1 MTHHH
6 PPDSIGGPSLDE
18 PQSALAALESSQVAG
33 IPSGRADLDTH
44 LEAARDHLQLQML
57 LIEVASSNESADY
70 DLIVRAYH
78 FALVAHK
85 GQTRKSGEPFLQH
98 SVEVSRILAQLR
110 LDSTTVAAGLLHD
123 VLEDTSITLAGI
135 STEFGDKIAALV
147 DGVTK
152 IERFQFESREARQA
166 ETYRKMLLSMVE
178 DIRVILVKFAD
189 RLHNMRTLDA
199 LGADQQQ
206 RIAHETMEVYA
217 PLAHRLG
224 VARIRWELEDR
235 SLKFLEAESYAEIR
249 DKVAM
254 RREEREALIDE
265 FRRPL
270 AEELQRNDINAEI
283 TGRPKNFYSI
293 FNKMHSRKKPFEEIY
308 DLSAVRII
316 VGTVRECYHTLG
328 LVHTLFRPHPDRF
341 KDYIATPKTNMYQSL
356 HTTVIGP
363 RGMPV
368 EVQIRTWEMHHTA
381 EIGIAAHWRY
391 KGGSGDRDELNQQ
404 MAWLRQILDWQ
415 RDSTDPVEF
424 MENLKIELFQDE
436 IFVFTPKGDLHQLP
450 KTASPIDFAFAIHT
464 DVGLHCLTAKVN
476 GQIVPLSAALDSGDS
491 VQIITS
497 PHQRPSQSW
506 LELVKTA
513 KARQAIRR
521 WLKEESFSQSVRL
534 GQEILEREIKRY
546 RHRLGPEALTEL
558 ATELEL
564 ADIEHLYAGIGSG
577 ELSVSRIIN
586 RLMPDQPKRRV
597 RPLFRD
603 RSGIRIQGMHDMMIQ
618 FGKCCTPIPGDSI
631 IGLITRG
638 RGISVHRTDCHNIA
652 DVAQDP
658 ERMTPVAWDLE
669 EELAFTVQLRVC
681 GNDRKFFL
689 SDVTRVISDSKAN
702 IAGCKTRTIAHLA
715 EDRFWVDVHNTR
727 QLQGLIKKL
736 HGVKGVTE
744 VQRVD
749 ESMGDSDDESPQID
763 PSV

>member
-1 MTHHH
+1 MNE
-6 PPDSIGGPSLDE
+6 PLPASIVDVALDNSLPVEAIASIHADA
-18 PQSALAALESSQVAG
+18 SAR
-33 IPSGRADLDTH
+33 PDLDAH
-44 LEAARDHLQLQML
+44 LEAARNHLLLQML
-57 LIEVASSNESADY
+57 LIEVASSSESADY
-70 DLIVRAYH
+70 DLIARAYH
-78 FALVAHK
+78 FAQVAHD
-85 GQTRKSGEPFLQH
+85 GQIRKSGEPFLQH
-98 SVEVSRILAQLR
+98 SVEVARILAQLR

-123 VLEDTSITLAGI
+123 VLEDTSVTLERIAA
-135 STEFGDKIAALV
+135 EFGPKIAGLV

-199 LGADQQQ
+199 LDADQQQ
-206 RIAHETMEVYA
+206 RIAHETVEVYA

-235 SLKFLEAESYAEIR
+235 ALKFLAPDQYCEIR

-254 RREEREALIDE
+254 RREEREALIDA
-265 FRRPL
+265 FKNPL
-270 AEELQRNDINAEI
+270 AVELGRNDISAEI

-293 FNKMHSRKKPFEEIY
+293 YNKMRARKKPFEEIF
-308 DLSAVRII
+308 DLTAVRII

-328 LVHTLFRPHPDRF
+328 LVHTLYRPHPDRF

-368 EVQIRTWEMHHTA
+368 EVQIRTWDMHHTA

-391 KGGSGDRDELNQQ
+391 KGGADGRGDLDQQ
-404 MAWLRQILDWQ
+404 MAWLRQVLDWQ

-450 KTASPIDFAFAIHT
+450 KSASPIDFAFAIHT
-464 DVGLHCLTAKVN
+464 DIGLHCLTAKVN
-476 GQIVPLSAALDSGDS
+476 GQIVPLSAALDSGDT
-491 VQIITS
+491 VTIITS
-497 PHQRPSQSW
+497 PHQKPSQTW

-521 WLKEESFSQSVRL
+521 WLKEERFAQSVRL
-534 GQEILEREIKRY
+534 GQEILERELKRY
-546 RHRLGPEALTEL
+546 RHRLGPDALTGL

-564 ADIEHLYAGIGSG
+564 ADLEHLYAGIGSG
-577 ELSVSRIIN
+577 DLSVSRIIN
-586 RLMPDQPKRRV
+586 RLMPDQPKRRTP
-597 RPLFRD
+597 PLLRD
-603 RSGIRIQGMHDMMIQ
+603 RRGIRIQGMHDMMIQ
-618 FGKCCTPIPGDSI
+618 FGKCCSPIPGDSI

-638 RGISVHRTDCHNIA
+638 RGLSVHRTDCPNIG
-652 DVAQDP
+652 DLSEDP
-658 ERMTPVAWDLE
+658 ERMTAVAWDLE
-669 EELAFTVQLRVC
+669 EEQSFTIRLRVS

-689 SDVTRVISDSKAN
+689 SDVTRIISDTGAN
-702 IAGCKTRTIAHLA
+702 IVGCTTRTAAHLV
-715 EDRFWVDVHNTR
+715 EETFWIDVVNTR
-727 QLQGLIKKL
+727 QLHGLVKKL
-736 HGVKGVTE
+736 EGVEGVTV

-749 ESMGDSDDESPQID
+749 ESVTDALP
-763 PSV
+763 

>member
-1 MTHHH
+1 MSERTS
-6 PPDSIGGPSLDE
+6 DNLADLALDE
-18 PQSALAALESSQVAG
+18 SAVNLTALEGRPGSATD
-33 IPSGRADLDTH
+33 RADLDNH
-44 LEAARDHLQLQML
+44 LEEARDHLQLQML
-57 LIEVASSNESADY
+57 LIEVASCNESADF

-78 FALVAHK
+78 FALTAHA
-85 GQTRKSGEPFLQH
+85 GQIRKSGEPFLQH

-110 LDSTTVAAGLLHD
+110 LDSTTIAAGLLHD
-123 VLEDTSITLAGI
+123 VLEDTSITLERI
-135 STEFGDKIAALV
+135 SDAFGGKIAALV

-152 IERFQFESREARQA
+152 IERFQYESSEARQA

-206 RIAHETMEVYA
+206 RISHETIEVYA

-235 SLKFLEAESYAEIR
+235 ALKFLEPDAYVEIR
-249 DKVAM
+249 QKVAM

-265 FRRPL
+265 FERPL
-270 AEELQRNDINAEI
+270 VEELGRNDITAEI

-293 FNKMHSRKKPFEEIY
+293 FNKMRSRGKPFEEIY
-308 DLSAVRII
+308 DLTALRIT
-316 VGTVRECYHTLG
+316 VDTVRECYHTLG
-328 LVHTLFRPHPDRF
+328 LVHTLYRPHPDRF

-391 KGGSGDRDELNQQ
+391 KGGLDDRGDLDQQ
-404 MAWLRQILDWQ
+404 MSWLRQVLDWQ
-415 RDSTDPVEF
+415 RDSSDPAEF

-450 KTASPIDFAFAIHT
+450 KAASPLDFAFAIHT
-464 DVGLHCLTAKVN
+464 DIGLHCLTAKVN
-476 GQIVPLSAALDSGDS
+476 GQIVPLSAALDSGDT
-491 VQIITS
+491 VHIVTS
-497 PHQRPSQSW
+497 PHQIPSQSW
-506 LELVKTA
+506 LELVKTT
-513 KARQAIRR
+513 KARLAIRR
-521 WLKEESFSQSVRL
+521 WLKEERFSQSVRL
-534 GQEILEREIKRY
+534 GQEILERELKRY

-558 ATELEL
+558 ATDLEL
-564 ADIEHLYAGIGSG
+564 ADSEHLFAGIGSG
-577 ELSVSRIIN
+577 DLSVSRIIN

-597 RPLFRD
+597 IRPLFRD
-603 RSGIRIQGMHDMMIQ
+603 RRGIRIQGMHDMMIQ

-638 RGISVHRTDCHNIA
+638 RGLSVHRTDCPNIA
-652 DVAQDP
+652 DLAEDP
-658 ERMTPVAWDLE
+658 ERMTAVAWDLE
-669 EELAFTVQLRVC
+669 EEQVFTVQLRAL
-681 GNDRKFFL
+681 GTDRKFFL
-689 SDVTRVISDSKAN
+689 ADLTRVISDTGAN
-702 IAGCKTRTIAHLA
+702 IVGCSTRTTAHLA
-715 EDRFWVDVHNTR
+715 EDTFWVDVNDTR
-727 QLQGLIKKL
+727 QLHGLLKKMRR
-736 HGVKGVTE
+736 VKGVTE
-744 VQRVD
+744 VLRVD
-749 ESMGDSDDESPQID
+749 ESMTDAAVID
-763 PSV
+763 PSNWVEPPV

>member
-1 MTHHH
+1 MSERSPDNLTDLALVE
-6 PPDSIGGPSLDE
+6 PPEALGGDPGIETDH
-18 PQSALAALESSQVAG
+18 AALDA
-33 IPSGRADLDTH
+33 H
-44 LEAARDHLQLQML
+44 LEDARDHLQLQML
-57 LIEVASSNESADY
+57 LIEVASCNESADF

-78 FALVAHK
+78 FAHLAHE
-85 GQTRKSGEPFLQH
+85 GQIRKSGEPFLQH

-110 LDSTTVAAGLLHD
+110 LDSTTIAAGLLHD
-123 VLEDTSITLAGI
+123 VLEDTSITLERI
-135 STEFGDKIAALV
+135 SSEFGAKIAALV

-199 LGADQQQ
+199 LGPDQQQ
-206 RIAHETMEVYA
+206 RISHETIEVYA

-235 SLKFLEAESYAEIR
+235 SLKFLEPDSYAEIR

-265 FRRPL
+265 FKQPL
-270 AEELQRNDINAEI
+270 LVELGRNDITAEI
-283 TGRPKNFYSI
+283 TGRAKNFFSI
-293 FNKMHSRKKPFEEIY
+293 FNKMRSRKKPFEEIY
-308 DLSAVRII
+308 DLTAVRIM
-316 VGTVRECYHTLG
+316 VDNVRECYHTLG
-328 LVHTLFRPHPDRF
+328 LVHTIYRPHPDRF

-356 HTTVIGP
+356 HTTVVGP

-391 KGGSGDRDELNQQ
+391 KGGAGEHGELDQQ
-404 MAWLRQILDWQ
+404 MAWLRQVLDWQ

-424 MENLKIELFQDE
+424 MEDLKIELFQDE

-450 KTASPIDFAFAIHT
+450 KAASPIDFAFAIHT
-464 DVGLHCLTAKVN
+464 DIGLHCLTAKVN

-491 VQIITS
+491 VNIITS

-513 KARQAIRR
+513 KARLAIRR
-521 WLKEESFSQSVRL
+521 WLKEEHFSQSVRL
-534 GQEILEREIKRY
+534 GQEILERELKRY

-564 ADIEHLYAGIGSG
+564 ADSEHLYAGIGTG
-577 ELSVSRIIN
+577 DLSVSRIVN

-603 RSGIRIQGMHDMMIQ
+603 RRGIRIQGMHDMMIQ

-638 RGISVHRTDCHNIA
+638 RGLSVHRTDCPNIA
-652 DVAQDP
+652 DLAEDP
-658 ERMTPVAWDLE
+658 ARMTPVTWDLE
-669 EELAFTVQLRVC
+669 EEQAFTVQLRVH

-689 SDVTRVISDSKAN
+689 SDITRIISETGAN
-702 IAGCKTRTIAHLA
+702 IVGCTTRTLAHLA
-715 EDRFWVDVHNTR
+715 EDTFWVDVNNTR
-727 QLQGLIKKL
+727 QLHGLVKKL
-736 HGVKGVTE
+736 RSVKGVTE

-749 ESMGDSDDESPQID
+749 ESIPVD
-763 PSV
+763 PPV

>member
-1 MTHHH
+1 MSERSPDNLTDLALVE
-6 PPDSIGGPSLDE
+6 PPEALGGDPGIETDH
-18 PQSALAALESSQVAG
+18 AALDA
-33 IPSGRADLDTH
+33 H
-44 LEAARDHLQLQML
+44 LEDARDHLQLQML
-57 LIEVASSNESADY
+57 LIEVASCNESADF

-78 FALVAHK
+78 FAHLAHE
-85 GQTRKSGEPFLQH
+85 GQIRKSGEPFLQH

-110 LDSTTVAAGLLHD
+110 LDSTTIAAGLLHD
-123 VLEDTSITLAGI
+123 VLEDTSITLERI
-135 STEFGDKIAALV
+135 SSEFGAKIAALV

-199 LGADQQQ
+199 LGPDQQQ
-206 RIAHETMEVYA
+206 RISHETIEVYA

-235 SLKFLEAESYAEIR
+235 SLKFLEPDSYAEIR

-265 FRRPL
+265 FKQPL
-270 AEELQRNDINAEI
+270 LVELGRNDITAEI
-283 TGRPKNFYSI
+283 TGRAKNFFSI
-293 FNKMHSRKKPFEEIY
+293 FNKMRSRKKPFEEIY
-308 DLSAVRII
+308 DLTAVRIM
-316 VGTVRECYHTLG
+316 VDNVRECYHTLG
-328 LVHTLFRPHPDRF
+328 LVHTLYRPHPDRF

-356 HTTVIGP
+356 HTTVVGP

-391 KGGSGDRDELNQQ
+391 KGGAGEHGELDQQ
-404 MAWLRQILDWQ
+404 MAWLRQVLDWQ

-424 MENLKIELFQDE
+424 MEDLKIELFQDE

-450 KTASPIDFAFAIHT
+450 KAASPIDFAFAIHT
-464 DVGLHCLTAKVN
+464 DIGLHCLTAKVN

-491 VQIITS
+491 VNIITS

-513 KARQAIRR
+513 KARLAIRR
-521 WLKEESFSQSVRL
+521 WLKEEHFSQSVRL
-534 GQEILEREIKRY
+534 GQEILERELKRY

-564 ADIEHLYAGIGSG
+564 ADSEHLYAGIGTG
-577 ELSVSRIIN
+577 DLSVSRIVN

-603 RSGIRIQGMHDMMIQ
+603 RRGIRIQGMHDMMIQ

-638 RGISVHRTDCHNIA
+638 RGLSVHRTDCPNIA
-652 DVAQDP
+652 DLAEDP
-658 ERMTPVAWDLE
+658 ARMTPVTWDLE
-669 EELAFTVQLRVC
+669 EEQAFTVQLRVH

-689 SDVTRVISDSKAN
+689 SDITRIISETGAN
-702 IAGCKTRTIAHLA
+702 IVGCTTRTLAHLA
-715 EDRFWVDVHNTR
+715 EDTFWVDVNNTR
-727 QLQGLIKKL
+727 QLHGLVKKL
-736 HGVKGVTE
+736 RSVKGVTE

-749 ESMGDSDDESPQID
+749 ESIPVD
-763 PSV
+763 PPV

>member
-1 MTHHH
+1 MSERSPDNLTDLALVE
-6 PPDSIGGPSLDE
+6 PPEALGGDPGIETDH
-18 PQSALAALESSQVAG
+18 AALDA
-33 IPSGRADLDTH
+33 H
-44 LEAARDHLQLQML
+44 LEDARDHLQLQML
-57 LIEVASSNESADY
+57 LIEVASCNESADF

-78 FALVAHK
+78 FAHLAHE
-85 GQTRKSGEPFLQH
+85 GQIRKSGEPFLQH

-110 LDSTTVAAGLLHD
+110 LDSTTIAAGLLHD
-123 VLEDTSITLAGI
+123 VLEDTSITLERI
-135 STEFGDKIAALV
+135 SSEFGAKIAALV

-199 LGADQQQ
+199 LGPDQQQ
-206 RIAHETMEVYA
+206 RISHETIEVYA

-235 SLKFLEAESYAEIR
+235 SLKFLEPDSYAEIR

-265 FRRPL
+265 FKQPL
-270 AEELQRNDINAEI
+270 LVELGRNDITAEI
-283 TGRPKNFYSI
+283 TGRAKNFFSI
-293 FNKMHSRKKPFEEIY
+293 FNKMRSRKKPFEEIY
-308 DLSAVRII
+308 DLTAVRIM
-316 VGTVRECYHTLG
+316 VDNVRECYHTLG
-328 LVHTLFRPHPDRF
+328 LVHTLYRPHPDRF

-356 HTTVIGP
+356 HTTVVGP

-391 KGGSGDRDELNQQ
+391 KGGAGEHGELDQQ
-404 MAWLRQILDWQ
+404 MAWLRRVLDWQ

-424 MENLKIELFQDE
+424 MEDLKIELFQDE

-450 KTASPIDFAFAIHT
+450 KAASPIDFAFAIHT
-464 DVGLHCLTAKVN
+464 DIGLHCLTAKVN

-491 VQIITS
+491 VNIITS

-513 KARQAIRR
+513 KARLAIRR
-521 WLKEESFSQSVRL
+521 WLKEEHFSQSVRL
-534 GQEILEREIKRY
+534 GQEILERELKRY

-564 ADIEHLYAGIGSG
+564 ADSEHLYAGIGTG
-577 ELSVSRIIN
+577 DLSVSRIVN

-603 RSGIRIQGMHDMMIQ
+603 RRGIRIQGMHDMMIQ

-638 RGISVHRTDCHNIA
+638 RGLSVHRTDCPNIA
-652 DVAQDP
+652 DLAEDP
-658 ERMTPVAWDLE
+658 ARMTPVTWDLE
-669 EELAFTVQLRVC
+669 EEQAFTVQLRVH

-689 SDVTRVISDSKAN
+689 SDITRIISETGAN
-702 IAGCKTRTIAHLA
+702 IVGCTTRTLAHLA
-715 EDRFWVDVHNTR
+715 EDTFWVDVNNTR
-727 QLQGLIKKL
+727 QLHGLVKKL
-736 HGVKGVTE
+736 RSVKGVTE

-749 ESMGDSDDESPQID
+749 ESIPVD
-763 PSV
+763 PPV

>member
-1 MTHHH
+1 MSERSPDNLTDLALVE
-6 PPDSIGGPSLDE
+6 PPEALGGDPGIETDH
-18 PQSALAALESSQVAG
+18 AALDA
-33 IPSGRADLDTH
+33 H
-44 LEAARDHLQLQML
+44 LEDARDHLQLQML
-57 LIEVASSNESADY
+57 LIEVASCNESADF

-78 FALVAHK
+78 FAHLAHE
-85 GQTRKSGEPFLQH
+85 GQIRKSGEPFLQH

-110 LDSTTVAAGLLHD
+110 LDSTTIAAGLLHD
-123 VLEDTSITLAGI
+123 VLEDTSITLERI
-135 STEFGDKIAALV
+135 SSEFGAKIAALV

-199 LGADQQQ
+199 LGPDQQQ
-206 RIAHETMEVYA
+206 RISHETIEVYA

-235 SLKFLEAESYAEIR
+235 SLKFLEPDSYAEIR

-265 FRRPL
+265 FKQPL
-270 AEELQRNDINAEI
+270 LVELGRNDITAEI
-283 TGRPKNFYSI
+283 TGRAKNFFSI
-293 FNKMHSRKKPFEEIY
+293 FNKMRSRKKPFEEIY
-308 DLSAVRII
+308 DLTAVRIM
-316 VGTVRECYHTLG
+316 VDNVRECYHTLG
-328 LVHTLFRPHPDRF
+328 LVHTLYRPHPDRF

-356 HTTVIGP
+356 HTTVVGP

-391 KGGSGDRDELNQQ
+391 KGGAGEHGELDQQ
-404 MAWLRQILDWQ
+404 MAWLRQVLDWQ

-424 MENLKIELFQDE
+424 MEDLKIELFQDE

-450 KTASPIDFAFAIHT
+450 KAASPIDFAFAIHT
-464 DVGLHCLTAKVN
+464 DIGLHCLTAKVN

-491 VQIITS
+491 VNIITS

-513 KARQAIRR
+513 KARLAIRR
-521 WLKEESFSQSVRL
+521 WLKEEHFSQSVRL
-534 GQEILEREIKRY
+534 GQEILERELKRY

-564 ADIEHLYAGIGSG
+564 ADSEHLYAGIGTG
-577 ELSVSRIIN
+577 DLSVSRIVN

-597 RPLFRD
+597 HPLFRD
-603 RSGIRIQGMHDMMIQ
+603 RRGIRIQGMHDMMIQ

-638 RGISVHRTDCHNIA
+638 RGLSVHRTDCPNIA
-652 DVAQDP
+652 DLAEDP
-658 ERMTPVAWDLE
+658 ARMTPVTWDLE
-669 EELAFTVQLRVC
+669 EEQAFTVQLRVH

-689 SDVTRVISDSKAN
+689 SDITRIISETGAN
-702 IAGCKTRTIAHLA
+702 IVGCTTRTLAHLA
-715 EDRFWVDVHNTR
+715 EDTFWVDVNNTR
-727 QLQGLIKKL
+727 QLHGLVKKL
-736 HGVKGVTE
+736 RSVKGVTE

-749 ESMGDSDDESPQID
+749 ESIPVD
-763 PSV
+763 PPV

>member
-1 MTHHH
+1 MNEHL
-6 PPDSIGGPSLDE
+6 PDSAVDLTLDE
-18 PQSALAALESSQVAG
+18 STMPLEAIVG
-33 IPSGRADLDTH
+33 IHGDVGPNLDTY
-44 LEAARDHLQLQML
+44 LEAAREHLQLQML
-57 LIEVASSNESADY
+57 LIEVASSSESADY

-78 FALVAHK
+78 FAQVAHE
-85 GQTRKSGEPFLQH
+85 GQIRKSGEPFLQH

-123 VLEDTSITLAGI
+123 VLEDTSVTLERI
-135 STEFGDKIAALV
+135 SDEFGPKIAGLV

-199 LGADQQQ
+199 LGSDQQQ
-206 RIAHETMEVYA
+206 RIAHETIEVYA

-235 SLKFLEAESYAEIR
+235 SLKFLEAEAYCEIR

-254 RREEREALIDE
+254 RREEREALIDA
-265 FRRPL
+265 FKKPL
-270 AEELQRNDINAEI
+270 ADELGRNEIGAEI

-293 FNKMHSRKKPFEEIY
+293 FNKMRSRKKPFEEIY
-308 DLSAVRII
+308 DLTAVRII
-316 VGTVRECYHTLG
+316 VDSVRECYHTLG
-328 LVHTLFRPHPDRF
+328 LVHTLYRPHPDRF

-391 KGGSGDRDELNQQ
+391 KGGDGHGDLDQQ
-404 MAWLRQILDWQ
+404 MAWLRQVLDWQ

-450 KTASPIDFAFAIHT
+450 KSASPIDFAFAIHT
-464 DVGLHCLTAKVN
+464 DIGLHCLTAKVN
-476 GQIVPLSAALDSGDS
+476 GQIVPLSAALDSGDT
-491 VQIITS
+491 VTIITS
-497 PHQRPSQSW
+497 PHQKPSQAW

-521 WLKEESFSQSVRL
+521 WLKEERFSQSVRL
-534 GQEILEREIKRY
+534 GQEILERELKRY
-546 RHRLGPEALTEL
+546 RHRLGPEALTRL
-558 ATELEL
+558 AAELEL

-577 ELSVSRIIN
+577 DLSVNRIIN
-586 RLMPDQPKRRV
+586 RLIPGQPKRRV
-597 RPLFRD
+597 RPLFRN
-603 RSGIRIQGMHDMMIQ
+603 RRGIRIQGMHDMMIQ
-618 FGKCCTPIPGDSI
+618 FGKCCSPIPGDSI

-638 RGISVHRTDCHNIA
+638 RGLSVHRTDCPNIA
-652 DVAQDP
+652 DLAEDP
-658 ERMTPVAWDLE
+658 ERMTPVAWDLDE
-669 EELAFTVQLRVC
+669 EQSFTVRLRVC

-689 SDVTRVISDSKAN
+689 SDVSRIISDTGAN
-702 IAGCKTRTIAHLA
+702 IVGCTTRTVAHLV
-715 EDRFWVDVHNTR
+715 EETFWIDVNNTR
-727 QLQGLIKKL
+727 QLHGLVKKL
-736 HGVKGVTE
+736 QVVEGVTE

-749 ESMGDSDDESPQID
+749 ESMADALESDETVIEE
-763 PSV
+763 

>member
-1 MTHHH
+1 MNQR
-6 PPDSIGGPSLDE
+6 PSESLVDLALDE
-18 PQSALAALESSQVAG
+18 PAVSLGSVRALADGPAR
-33 IPSGRADLDTH
+33 PDLDAH

-57 LIEVASSNESADY
+57 LIEVASSNETADY
-70 DLIVRAYH
+70 DLIARAYH
-78 FALVAHK
+78 FAQVAHE
-85 GQTRKSGEPFLQH
+85 GQIRKSGEPFLQH
-98 SVEVSRILAQLR
+98 SVEVARILAQLR

-123 VLEDTSITLAGI
+123 VLEDTSVTLERI
-135 STEFGDKIAALV
+135 SSEFGDKIAALV

-199 LGADQQQ
+199 LDQEQQ
-206 RIAHETMEVYA
+206 RRIAHETIEVYA

-235 SLKFLEAESYAEIR
+235 SLKFLEPESYGEIR
-249 DKVAM
+249 EKIAM
-254 RREEREALIDE
+254 RREEREGLIDE

-270 AEELQRNDINAEI
+270 EIELRRNDINAEI

-293 FNKMHSRKKPFEEIY
+293 FNKMRSRQKPFEEIF
-308 DLSAVRII
+308 DLTAIRII
-316 VGTVRECYHTLG
+316 VDTVRECYHTLG
-328 LVHTLFRPHPDRF
+328 LVHTLYRPHPDRF

-363 RGMPV
+363 KGMPV

-391 KGGSGDRDELNQQ
+391 KGGTDDRGELDQQ
-404 MAWLRQILDWQ
+404 MAWLRQVMDWQ
-415 RDSTDPVEF
+415 QDSTDPVEF

-450 KTASPIDFAFAIHT
+450 KGASPIDFAFAIHT

-476 GQIVPLSAALDSGDS
+476 GQIVPLSATLESGDS
-491 VQIITS
+491 VRIITS
-497 PHQRPSQSW
+497 PHQKPSQSW
-506 LELVKTA
+506 LELIKTA

-521 WLKEESFSQSVRL
+521 WLKEEQFSQSVRL
-534 GQEILEREIKRY
+534 GQDILERELKRY
-546 RHRLGPEALTEL
+546 RHRLGPDALIDL
-558 ATELEL
+558 AVELEL
-564 ADIEHLYAGIGSG
+564 ADIEHLYAGVGSG
-577 ELSVSRIIN
+577 DVSVSRIIN
-586 RLMPDQPKRRV
+586 RLMPNQPRRRV

-603 RSGIRIQGMHDMMIQ
+603 RRGIRIQGMHDMMIQ

-638 RGISVHRTDCHNIA
+638 RGLSVHRTDCPNIDDLA
-652 DVAQDP
+652 EDP

-669 EELAFTVQLRVC
+669 EEHAFTVQLRVR

-689 SDVTRVISDSKAN
+689 SDVTRIISDSGAN
-702 IAGCKTRTIAHLA
+702 IVGCTTRTVAHLA
-715 EDRFWVDVHNTR
+715 EDTFWIDVNNTR
-727 QLQGLIKKL
+727 QLQAVVKKVR
-736 HGVKGVTE
+736 GVAGVTE
-744 VQRVD
+744 VHRVD
-749 ESMGDSDDESPQID
+749 EVMMEAPQT
-763 PSV
+763 PTQS

>member
-1 MTHHH
+1 MEKRLS
-6 PPDSIGGPSLDE
+6 DSLVDSPLDDN
-18 PQSALAALESSQVAG
+18 ALPLES
-33 IPSGRADLDTH
+33 IPGVGAEAPARPDLDAH

-57 LIEVASSNESADY
+57 LIEVASSNETADY
-70 DLIVRAYH
+70 DLIARAYH
-78 FALVAHK
+78 FAHVAHE
-85 GQTRKSGEPFLQH
+85 GQIRKSGEPFLQH
-98 SVEVSRILAQLR
+98 SVEVARILAQLR
-110 LDSTTVAAGLLHD
+110 MDSTTIAAGLLHD
-123 VLEDTSITLAGI
+123 VLEDTSVTLERI
-135 STEFGDKIAALV
+135 SDEFGVKIAALV

-199 LGADQQQ
+199 LGPDQQR
-206 RIAHETMEVYA
+206 RIAHETIEVYA

-235 SLKFLEAESYAEIR
+235 SLKWLEPESYREIR
-249 DKVAM
+249 EKVAM
-254 RREEREALIDE
+254 RREEREGLIDD

-270 AEELQRNDINAEI
+270 ESELGRNDISAEI

-293 FNKMHSRKKPFEEIY
+293 FNKMRTRQKPFEEIF
-308 DLSAVRII
+308 DLTAIRII
-316 VGTVRECYHTLG
+316 VETVRECYHTLG
-328 LVHTLFRPHPDRF
+328 LVHTLYRPHPDRF

-363 RGMPV
+363 KGMPV

-391 KGGSGDRDELNQQ
+391 KGGADDRGELDQQ
-404 MAWLRQILDWQ
+404 MAWLRQVMDWQ
-415 RDSTDPVEF
+415 QDSTDPVEF

-450 KTASPIDFAFAIHT
+450 KGASPIDFAFAIHT
-464 DVGLHCLTAKVN
+464 DIGLHCLTAKVN
-476 GQIVPLSAALDSGDS
+476 GQIVPLSAALESGDS
-491 VQIITS
+491 VRIITS
-497 PHQRPSQSW
+497 PHQKPSQSW
-506 LELVKTA
+506 LELIKTA

-521 WLKEESFSQSVRL
+521 WLKEEQFSQSVRL
-534 GQEILEREIKRY
+534 GQEILERELKRY
-546 RHRLGPEALTEL
+546 RHRLGPEALAEL
-558 ATELEL
+558 AAELEL
-564 ADIEHLYAGIGSG
+564 ADIEHLYAGVGSG
-577 ELSVSRIIN
+577 DLSVNRIIN
-586 RLMPDQPKRRV
+586 RLMPNQPKRRV

-603 RSGIRIQGMHDMMIQ
+603 RRGIRIQGMHDMMIQ

-638 RGISVHRTDCHNIA
+638 RGLSVHRTDCPNIA
-652 DVAQDP
+652 DLAEDP

-669 EELAFTVQLRVC
+669 EDQAFTVQLRVR

-689 SDVTRVISDSKAN
+689 SDVTRIISDAGAN
-702 IAGCKTRTIAHLA
+702 IVGCTTRTVAHLA
-715 EDRFWVDVHNTR
+715 EDTFWVDVNDTR
-727 QLQGLIKKL
+727 QLQGLVKKL
-736 HGVKGVTE
+736 RVVEGVTD

-749 ESMGDSDDESPQID
+749 ESMAKASPPVSASQES
-763 PSV
+763 

>member
-1 MTHHH
+1 MSERSPDNLTDLALVE
-6 PPDSIGGPSLDE
+6 PPEALGGDPGIETDH
-18 PQSALAALESSQVAG
+18 AALDA
-33 IPSGRADLDTH
+33 H
-44 LEAARDHLQLQML
+44 LEDARDHLQLQML
-57 LIEVASSNESADY
+57 LIEVASCNESADF

-78 FALVAHK
+78 FAHLAHE
-85 GQTRKSGEPFLQH
+85 GQIRKSGEPFLQH

-110 LDSTTVAAGLLHD
+110 LDSTTIAAGLLHD
-123 VLEDTSITLAGI
+123 VLEDTSITLERI
-135 STEFGDKIAALV
+135 SSEFGAKIAALV

-199 LGADQQQ
+199 LGPDQQQ
-206 RIAHETMEVYA
+206 RISHETIEVYA

-235 SLKFLEAESYAEIR
+235 SLKFLEPDSYAEIR

-265 FRRPL
+265 FKQPL
-270 AEELQRNDINAEI
+270 LVELGRNDITAEI
-283 TGRPKNFYSI
+283 TGRAKNFFSI
-293 FNKMHSRKKPFEEIY
+293 FNKMRSRKKPFEEIY
-308 DLSAVRII
+308 DLTAVRIM
-316 VGTVRECYHTLG
+316 VDNVRECYHTLG
-328 LVHTLFRPHPDRF
+328 LVHTIYRPHPDRF

-356 HTTVIGP
+356 HTTVVGP

-391 KGGSGDRDELNQQ
+391 KGGAGEHGELDQQ
-404 MAWLRQILDWQ
+404 MAWLRQVLDWQ

-424 MENLKIELFQDE
+424 MEDLKIELFQDE

-450 KTASPIDFAFAIHT
+450 KAASPIDFAFAIHT
-464 DVGLHCLTAKVN
+464 DIGLHCLTAKVN

-491 VQIITS
+491 VNIITS

-513 KARQAIRR
+513 KARLAIRR
-521 WLKEESFSQSVRL
+521 WLKEEHFSQSVRL
-534 GQEILEREIKRY
+534 GQEILERELKRY

-564 ADIEHLYAGIGSG
+564 ADSEHLYAGIGTG
-577 ELSVSRIIN
+577 DLSVSRIVN
-586 RLMPDQPKRRV
+586 RLVPDQPKRRV

-603 RSGIRIQGMHDMMIQ
+603 RRGIRIQGMHDMMIQ

-638 RGISVHRTDCHNIA
+638 RGLSVHRTDCPNIA
-652 DVAQDP
+652 DLAEDP
-658 ERMTPVAWDLE
+658 ARMTPVTWDLE
-669 EELAFTVQLRVC
+669 EEQAFTVQLRVH

-689 SDVTRVISDSKAN
+689 SDITRIISETGAN
-702 IAGCKTRTIAHLA
+702 IVGCTTRTLAHLA
-715 EDRFWVDVHNTR
+715 EDTFWVDVNNTR
-727 QLQGLIKKL
+727 QLHGLVKKL
-736 HGVKGVTE
+736 RSVKGVTE

-749 ESMGDSDDESPQID
+749 ESIPVD
-763 PSV
+763 PPV

>member
-1 MTHHH
+1 MSERSPDNLTDLALVE
-6 PPDSIGGPSLDE
+6 PPEALGGDPGIETDH
-18 PQSALAALESSQVAG
+18 AALDA
-33 IPSGRADLDTH
+33 H
-44 LEAARDHLQLQML
+44 LEDARDHLQLQML
-57 LIEVASSNESADY
+57 LIEVASCNESADF

-78 FALVAHK
+78 FAHLAHE
-85 GQTRKSGEPFLQH
+85 GQIRKSGEPFLQH

-110 LDSTTVAAGLLHD
+110 LDSTTIAAGLLHD
-123 VLEDTSITLAGI
+123 VLEDTSITLERI
-135 STEFGDKIAALV
+135 SSEFGAKIAALV

-199 LGADQQQ
+199 LGPDQQQ
-206 RIAHETMEVYA
+206 RISHETIEVYA

-235 SLKFLEAESYAEIR
+235 SLKFLEPDSYAEIR

-265 FRRPL
+265 FKQPL
-270 AEELQRNDINAEI
+270 LVELGRNDITAEI
-283 TGRPKNFYSI
+283 TGRAKNFFSI
-293 FNKMHSRKKPFEEIY
+293 FNKMRSRKKPFEEIY
-308 DLSAVRII
+308 DLTAVRIM
-316 VGTVRECYHTLG
+316 VDNVRECYHTLG
-328 LVHTLFRPHPDRF
+328 LVHTLYRPHPDRF

-356 HTTVIGP
+356 HTTVVGP

-391 KGGSGDRDELNQQ
+391 KGGAGEHGELDQQ
-404 MAWLRQILDWQ
+404 MAWLRRVLDWQ

-424 MENLKIELFQDE
+424 MEDLKIELFQDE

-450 KTASPIDFAFAIHT
+450 KAASPIDFAFAIHT
-464 DVGLHCLTAKVN
+464 DIGLHCLTAKVN

-491 VQIITS
+491 VNIITS

-513 KARQAIRR
+513 KARLAIRR
-521 WLKEESFSQSVRL
+521 WLKEEHFSQSVRL
-534 GQEILEREIKRY
+534 GQEILERELKRY

-564 ADIEHLYAGIGSG
+564 ADSEHLYAGIGTG
-577 ELSVSRIIN
+577 DLSVSRIVN

-603 RSGIRIQGMHDMMIQ
+603 RRGIRIQGMHDMMIQ

-638 RGISVHRTDCHNIA
+638 RGLSVHRTDCPNIA
-652 DVAQDP
+652 DLAEDP
-658 ERMTPVAWDLE
+658 ARMTPVTWDLE
-669 EELAFTVQLRVC
+669 EEQAFTVQLRVH

-689 SDVTRVISDSKAN
+689 SDITRIISESGAN
-702 IAGCKTRTIAHLA
+702 IVGCTTRTLAHLA
-715 EDRFWVDVHNTR
+715 EDTFWVDVNNTR
-727 QLQGLIKKL
+727 QLHGLVKKL
-736 HGVKGVTE
+736 RSVKGVTE

-749 ESMGDSDDESPQID
+749 ESIPVD
-763 PSV
+763 PPV